1 MNNLKDPLLARSAED
16 LRVALPCRIL
26 GSGNI
31 MSSGIMS
38 SPTKLKTQKRRKRRR
53 AVQRSS
59 KMTVHFV
66 CVSVFLDLS
75 TFSEAVA
82 SHVDLGVLSD
92 PKLDVDLEWFS
103 VFSTPSAT
111 ERFQIFVFNTGCA
124 VFWSCPEDIR
134 NTIVGIM
141 SSVDEN
147 QDSMQVEWDDLWFR
161 YGNRRYGDNS
171 KTKIQIKDDVVFLN
185 SSLPESA
192 SESDGEKESD
202 CLGASSARATKVAK
216 AEQEKEINEK
226 MAISF
231 ALAQSVRIGCLEGRV
246 QAKIQENNTLPQML
260 ATAGTIN
267 LNKNQIAKR
276 IGSLFQIQA
285 QVNLIGYALN
295 EIPNWFWT
303 QNDQYEEMYLTV
315 IDYLGVSSRIEV
327 LNQQLHVIENLM
339 QFISNQ
345 QSELHAT
352 SLEWLIIYLIVAEV
366 FLQLVD
372 IVMNIVRDEGLF
384 E

>member
-1 MNNLKDPLLARSAED
+1 
-16 LRVALPCRIL
+16 
-26 GSGNI
+26 
-31 MSSGIMS
+31 
-38 SPTKLKTQKRRKRRR
+38 
-53 AVQRSS
+53 
-59 KMTVHFV
+59 
-66 CVSVFLDLS
+66 
-75 TFSEAVA
+75 
-82 SHVDLGVLSD
+82 
-92 PKLDVDLEWFS
+92 
-103 VFSTPSAT
+103 
-111 ERFQIFVFNTGCA
+111 
-124 VFWSCPEDIR
+124 
-134 NTIVGIM
+134 M

-161 YGNRRYGDNS
+161 YGHSRYDGNS
-171 KTKIQIKDDVVFLN
+171 KMKVQIKDDVVFLK
-185 SSLPESA
+185 SSHPESG

-202 CLGASSARATKVAK
+202 FLGAARVRATKVAK
-216 AEQEKEINEK
+216 AEWEQEIREK

-231 ALAQSVRIGCLEGRV
+231 ALAQSIRIGCLEGRV
-246 QAKIQENNTLPQML
+246 QAKIQENTSLPQML
-260 ATAGTIN
+260 ATAGAIN

-285 QVNLIGYALN
+285 QVNLIGHALN
-295 EIPNWFWT
+295 EIPNWFWE
-303 QNDQYEEMYLTV
+303 QNDKYEEMYLTV

-372 IVMNIVRDEGLF
+372 IVINIVRDEGLF

>member
-1 MNNLKDPLLARSAED
+1 MNNLKDPLLVCPAED
-16 LRVALPCRIL
+16 LRVALPGRM
-26 GSGNI
+26 GSAN
-31 MSSGIMS
+31 IMS

-53 AVQRSS
+53 AVQLSN

-66 CVSVFLDLS
+66 CVSVFLDLKI
-75 TFSEAVA
+75 FCEAVA
-82 SHVDLGVLSD
+82 SHVDLGILSD
-92 PKLDVDLEWFS
+92 PKLDVDLEWFR
-103 VFSTPSAT
+103 VLSTPSST

-124 VFWSCPEDIR
+124 VFWSCPEEIR

-161 YGNRRYGDNS
+161 YGNSRYGGNS
-171 KTKIQIKDDVVFLN
+171 KMKVQIKDDVVFLK
-185 SSLPESA
+185 SSLPESG

-202 CLGASSARATKVAK
+202 YLGGARVRATKVVK
-216 AEQEKEINEK
+216 AEWEREIHEK

-231 ALAQSVRIGCLEGRV
+231 ALAQSIRIGCLEGRV
-246 QAKIQENNTLPQML
+246 QAKIQENNSLPQML
-260 ATAGTIN
+260 ATAGAIN

-285 QVNLIGYALN
+285 QVNLIGHALN
-295 EIPNWFWT
+295 EIPNWFWE

-372 IVMNIVRDEGLF
+372 IVINIVRDEGLF